1 MPDNPVRGRFLHFGF
16 TWSSPPKTTSL
27 EPIFDSALDWIR
39 YSPNCWILWT
49 TTDVNAWNM
58 RLKPHLKAQDMVII
72 AEINFAEAGKTFTGM
87 QEKWVWEWVQK
98 KR

>member
-1 MPDNPVRGRFLHFGF
+1 
-16 TWSSPPKTTSL
+16 
-27 EPIFDSALDWIR
+27 
-39 YSPNCWILWT
+39 
-49 TTDVNAWNM
+49 M